1 MLKNGLN
8 QTNIIVKGRN
18 VKVTKS
24 NENSTI
30 FIGNIR
36 KNWTNQDVETKVKRI
51 VNFIFYFSFLI
62 VIKSNTS
69 QIQIYQ
75 IKIEDFVLLFLRQEM
90 TLLKL

>member
-8 QTNIIVKGRN
+8 NCNVIIKGRN

-51 VNFIFYFSFLI
+51 VI
-62 VIKSNTS
+62 
-69 QIQIYQ
+69 
-75 IKIEDFVLLFLRQEM
+75 
-90 TLLKL
+90 